1 MAELETIC
9 RRVEPVVRE
18 AGEELR
24 RIFRQ
29 RRARLLRP
37 KEYADFQLSL
47 DPQTEKLLKNRL
59 ARDYPRIPFR
69 GEEKIVPG
77 RAPKKYWLVDPV
89 DGSSHLMRGIPIF
102 TISLSLVV
110 NGESV
115 LGLVYNP
122 VADMLW
128 RAVQGG
134 GSFLNNKKIHVSPQD
149 TLAGSHLYV
158 DFPERKYKTQKTFG
172 ESWAKKLRQIE
183 GLAAAAANVESHRIA
198 SWALA
203 LVASG
208 GFDAYVDFS
217 GSTKPW
223 DVSAGIIIVKEAGG
237 QIYDMAA
244 DAGIKSVV
252 ATNGKIDKA
261 LLGVLIS

>member
-1 MAELETIC
+1 M
-9 RRVEPVVRE
+9 RE
-18 AGEELR
+18 AGQELR
-24 RIFRQ
+24 RIFIR
-29 RRARLLRP
+29 RRAKVVRP
-37 KEYADFQLSL
+37 KEYADLQLAL

-59 ARDYPRIPFR
+59 AKLYPRIPFR

-102 TISLSLVV
+102 TISVSLVV
-110 NGESV
+110 NGTSV
-115 LGLVYNP
+115 LGLIYNP
-122 VADMLW
+122 VTDMLW
-128 RAVQGG
+128 RAARGG
-134 GSFLNNKKIHVSPQD
+134 GSYLNNKKIHVSGQEA
-149 TLAGSHLYV
+149 LAGSHLYV
-158 DFPERKYKTQKTFG
+158 DFPERKYKSQKTFG
-172 ESWAKKLRQIE
+172 ASWKQKFRLIE
-183 GLAAAAANVESHRIA
+183 ELTRTAANVESHRIA

-223 DVSAGIIIVKEAGG
+223 DVSAGIIIVTEAGG

-252 ATNGKIDKA
+252 ATNGKMSNGNRNV
-261 LLGVLIS
+261 LLSGK